1 MQMSVSRREVGK
13 SLRAVF
19 QRMENNPL
27 AVLLFRR
34 RAAHRTILQCYNYHT
49 TVKRKNVVKK
59 RVTLAIAF
67 AVFLLAVIVII
78 VLIKPV
84 IFKVKDNN
92 RAEVSEQTQKEAEE
106 YLKVYYRSLVIDKC
120 EMSVEEYEPETN
132 SEYISYVKA
141 GDEAYSYASYVFYGT
156 MDTPD
161 AKGDSVIIYMSD
173 SVKSPYCSINGNDK
187 WNMSI
192 VQNKPDGAKTWNY
205 AFTER

>member
-1 MQMSVSRREVGK
+1 MDD
-13 SLRAVF
+13 
-19 QRMENNPL
+19 
-27 AVLLFRR
+27 
-34 RAAHRTILQCYNYHT
+34 
-49 TVKRKNVVKK
+49 KNVVKK

-120 EMSVEEYEPETN
+120 EMSVKEYEPETN

-161 AKGDSVIIYMSD
+161 AKGDSVIIYMLD
-173 SVKSPYCSINGNDK
+173 SVKSPYYSINGNDK